1 LNVKSI
7 AIATLVAGTLDIGSA
22 IAMTA
27 ARGKSVAGM
36 LSFVASG
43 PFGDGVTELGAAG
56 ALAGLAVHFGIMAA
70 MVTIFAAAVDRLPA
84 LRRRPLGVGAAYG
97 LLLYLVMY
105 WIVIPLRWPETLNHI
120 RLAAI
125 VNALAIHILLV
136 GIPIVWIVARPAGS
150 QKPAL
155 SSAARKPR

>member
-1 LNVKSI
+1 MNVKSI

-27 ARGKSVAGM
+27 ARGKSVAAM

-43 PFGDGVTELGAAG
+43 PFGDGVAQLGAAG
-56 ALAGLAVHFGIMAA
+56 AIAGLAVHFGIMTA
-70 MVTIFAAAVDRLPA
+70 MVTIFAATVDRLPA

-120 RLAAI
+120 RLGAI
-125 VNALAIHILLV
+125 ANALTIHVLLV
-136 GIPIVWIVARPAGS
+136 GIPIAWIVARPVGS
-150 QKPAL
+150 RERTL
-155 SSAARKPR
+155 SNAPLG